1 MARRRHLAA
10 TVLAALAG
18 IAVTSCSAPAVGPPV
33 GLAPASVP
41 PGLERFYD
49 QQLSWGPCAPL
60 ATNADDRTLFDNP
73 AFDCA
78 RLEVPLDYAAPGG
91 RTGQVA
97 VLRQRADQP
106 KIGSL
111 VLNPGGP
118 GGSGM
123 TFAVQMGETLGGGP
137 FDVVGFDPR
146 GVGASTP
153 RIDCL
158 SDAEWDAAR
167 ADSDF
172 DTSPAGVER
181 AEASGRQEA
190 ENCVQRSGGVDV
202 LANAGTREVAR
213 DLDILRAALGDRQLT
228 YLGFSY
234 GTRIGAS
241 YAEQFPGNVRA
252 LVLDGAV
259 DPSENAV
266 DSSVAQMAGFQQ
278 AFGGFAADCA
288 RRPTCPLGTDP
299 ARATAEFQ
307 ALVRPLI
314 DRPAPV
320 SGGTQDANPRTL
332 SNSDAI
338 TAVFAAMYNSL
349 AWPELSKGLA
359 ELRAGDGTT
368 LLRLADSYYERR
380 DDGSYPDSMEALQV
394 INCVDGERITDR
406 ATVAD
411 LSRRAAAAAP
421 FADAGRGASAA
432 LDTCG
437 FLPVTPTSVAHLP
450 NAPGLPPTLVI
461 STTGDP
467 ATPYQA
473 GVRLAEALHAR
484 VLTVE
489 GAQHTAAAAGYSCV
503 DDVVADYLVHLTLP
517 AEGASC
523 ALARP

>member
-10 TVLAALAG
+10 TVLAALAA

-33 GLAPASVP
+33 GLGPAPVP

-60 ATNADDRTLFDNP
+60 ATNADDRALFDDP

-78 RLEVPLDYAAPGG
+78 QLEVPLDYAAPGG
-91 RTGQVA
+91 RTAQVA

-106 KIGSL
+106 TIGSL

-123 TFAVQMGETLGGGP
+123 SFAAQMGETLGGGP

-167 ADSDF
+167 ADADV

-181 AEASGRQEA
+181 AEARSRQEA
-190 ENCVQRSGGVDV
+190 EHCVQRSGGVDV
-202 LANAGTREVAR
+202 LANVGTREVAR
-213 DLDILRAALGDRQLT
+213 DLDVLRAALGDRQLT

-252 LVLDGAV
+252 MVLDGAV
-259 DPSENAV
+259 DPSEDAV
-266 DSSVAQMAGFQQ
+266 QSSVNQMAGFQQ
-278 AFGGFAADCA
+278 AFDAFAADCA
-288 RRPTCPLGTDP
+288 RHPSCSLGTDP

-320 SGGTQDANPRTL
+320 PGGARTL
-332 SNSDAI
+332 SYSDAI
-338 TAVFAAMYNSL
+338 TAVFAALYDSR
-349 AWPELSKGLA
+349 AWPELSTGLT

-368 LLRLADSYYERR
+368 LLRLADHYYGRR
-380 DDGSYPDSMEALQV
+380 DDGTYPDDMEALQV
-394 INCVDGERITDR
+394 INCVDGARITDR
-406 ATVAD
+406 TTAAE
-411 LSRRAAAAAP
+411 LSRRVAAAVP

-437 FLPVTPTSVAHLP
+437 LLPVTPTSVAHRP
-450 NAPGLPPTLVI
+450 DAPGLPPTLVI

-473 GVRLAEALHAR
+473 GVRLADALHAR
-484 VLTVE
+484 LLTVE
-489 GAQHTAAAAGYSCV
+489 GARHTAAAQGYPCV

-517 AEGASC
+517 ADGASC
-523 ALARP
+523 AIARP